1 MILIDL
7 VYINSPGGIA
17 ISKIL
22 MDHIINFKDLKNF
35 RILLDKRNS
44 KYFKH
49 IPVKKSIIPKSELSR
64 YFFYKRNANQF
75 KSVFCFGNV
84 PPPVKIK
91 PKTFIYFHNEILL
104 NSKDLG
110 FSIIEKLLFRL
121 KWIYIKSRNFN
132 YIWFVQTEHMKIL
145 LKKKLKVN
153 SNAILKSPIFNSK
166 KGSVVSK
173 NKNCFIYPTSNQPHK
188 NNKRLIEAFVKAASR
203 TEEFFTLSLTI
214 DKIKLTL
221 PKNLKINFLG
231 FIGQDQ
237 LSDIYDKSQFL
248 IFPSL
253 KESFGL
259 PLIEGIQANCN
270 VIASDLNYV
279 NELVNPSYRFD
290 PYDKKNITETILLAL
305 SNKKHAKSSIKIKN
319 SIDLIFNKLNDV

>member
-7 VYINSPGGIA
+7 VYIGSPGGITL
-17 ISKIL
+17 SKIL
-22 MDHIINFKDLKNF
+22 LDYIILNEKKENFK
-35 RILLDKRNS
+35 LLVDKKNS
-44 KYFKH
+44 KYFNEYD
-49 IPVKKSIIPKSELSR
+49 ILKKDISKNELSR
-64 YFFYKRNANQF
+64 FLFYKKNANSL
-75 KSVFCFGNV
+75 KSILCFANV
-84 PPPVKIK
+84 PPPLKIK
-91 PKTFIYFHNEILL
+91 SKTFIYFHNEILL

-110 FSIIEKLLFRL
+110 FSIIKKLLFRL
-121 KWIYIKSRNFN
+121 KWIYIKLRNFN

-153 SNAILKSPIFNSK
+153 SNAILKSPIFDSQ
-166 KGSVVSK
+166 KGSAISK
-173 NKNCFIYPTSNQPHK
+173 NKNSFIYPTSNQPHK
-188 NNKRLIEAFVKAASR
+188 NNKRLIEAFVEAALR

-231 FIGQDQ
+231 LIGQDQ

-279 NELVNPSYRFD
+279 NELVNPSYTFD
-290 PYDKKNITETILLAL
+290 PYDKKSITETILVAL
-305 SNKKHAKSSIKIKN
+305 SNKNHPKSTVKINN
-319 SIDLIFNKLNDV
+319 SIDLIFKKLGDV

>member
-1 MILIDL
+1 MILLDFI
-7 VYINSPGGIA
+7 YINSPGGITL
-17 ISKIL
+17 SKIL
-22 MDHIINFKDLKNF
+22 LEHIVNHKLDSDFE
-35 RILLDKRNS
+35 ILIDKRNS
-44 KYFKH
+44 IHFNKH
-49 IPVKKSIIPKSELSR
+49 EINKVIISKNELSR
-64 YFFYKRNANQF
+64 FLFYKKNVSQF

-84 PPPVKIK
+84 PPPFKLK
-91 PKTFIYFHNEILL
+91 SKTFIYFHNEILL

-110 FSIIEKLLFRL
+110 FSIIKKLLFRL

-153 SNAILKSPIFNSK
+153 SNAILKSPIFNSQK
-166 KGSVVSK
+166 SSVVSK
-173 NKNCFIYPTSNQPHK
+173 YKNSFVYPTSNQPHK
-188 NNKRLIEAFVKAASR
+188 NNKRLIEAFVKAALR
-203 TEEFFTLSLTI
+203 TEEFFTLTLTI

-279 NELVNPSYRFD
+279 NELVNPSYTFD
-290 PYDKKNITETILLAL
+290 PYDEKSITETILVAL
-305 SNKKHAKSSIKIKN
+305 SNKNHPKSTIKIKN
-319 SIDLIFNKLNDV
+319 SIDLIFKKLGDV